1 VRKREKSEGKEL
13 KINKNKFAL
22 MCFMLLLTL
31 SRYCLLLLL
40 LLEKTSLITPDI
52 SLLLKYGT
60 QTLIRVNLEY
70 PSFNFFSITTIR

>member
-1 VRKREKSEGKEL
+1 
-13 KINKNKFAL
+13 
-22 MCFMLLLTL
+22 MLLLTL